1 MDSPGYTRSVK
12 IPISHFRTVHCILLG
27 CKTFYPAP
35 YMGLYALQ
43 FIPLRVQRSS
53 AVLKGFNAPLTEFK
67 QFTIMD
73 VGTVVTVVTVGKVA
87 TKVTLVFF

>member
-1 MDSPGYTRSVK
+1 
-12 IPISHFRTVHCILLG
+12 
-27 CKTFYPAP
+27 
-35 YMGLYALQ
+35 MGLYALQ

-73 VGTVVTVVTVGKVA
+73 VGTVGRVA
-87 TKVTLVFF
+87 TKVTLVILNNVRQETLSKTTLDKITVREERTILMVGVVCIGGSV